1 VTDDP
6 YSYPPDFTVL
16 RNRLNERNPEHL
28 ALFERNYSRVRAERG
43 VPTGDF
49 DADHLKSIHK
59 HLFQD
64 IYDWAGEFR
73 TVDLGKGDTVF
84 LPVNRLEIALND
96 IHARIEKSG
105 QLRGRTP
112 EQFANDAAEI
122 IGDLNYAH
130 PFREGNGRTQL
141 AFLKGLSIQ
150 AGHAIDISKLDKT
163 AWIDASVASCRA
175 DPSYE
180 KMAAC
185 IKSIIGIEKDRAER
199 RISDLL
205 TAQKRNSREIER

>member
-1 VTDDP
+1 MTDDP

-43 VPTGDF
+43 VPNGDF
-49 DADHLKSIHK
+49 DADHLKAIHK

-64 IYDWAGEFR
+64 IYDWAGGFR
-73 TVDLGKGDTVF
+73 TIDIRKDDTRF
-84 LPVNRLEIALND
+84 MPADRLEIAISD
-96 IHARIEKSG
+96 IHRRIEKSG
-105 QLRGRTP
+105 RLRGLAP
-112 EQFANDAAEI
+112 AEFAKKAAEI

-141 AFLKGLSIQ
+141 AFLKGLSTQ

-175 DPSYE
+175 VPSYE

-185 IKSIIGIEKDRAER
+185 IKSIIGLEKERAEQR
-199 RISDLL
+199 VGDLL
-205 TAQKRNSREIER
+205 IAQKQNSREVER

>member
-6 YSYPPDFTVL
+6 YSYPPDFRVL

-43 VPTGDF
+43 VPNGDF
-49 DADHLKSIHK
+49 DADHLKAIHK

-64 IYDWAGEFR
+64 IYDWAGGFR
-73 TVDLGKGDTVF
+73 TIDIRKDDTRF
-84 LPVNRLEIALND
+84 MPADRLEIAISD
-96 IHARIEKSG
+96 IHRRIEKSG
-105 QLRGRTP
+105 RLRGLAP
-112 EQFANDAAEI
+112 AEFAEEAAVLV
-122 IGDLNYAH
+122 GDLNYAH

-141 AFLKGLSIQ
+141 AFLKGLSTQ

-175 DPSYE
+175 EPSYE

-185 IKSIIGIEKDRAER
+185 IKSIIGLEKERAEQ
-199 RISDLL
+199 RIGDLL
-205 TAQKRNSREIER
+205 TTQKQNSREIER